1 MPKIKNILYA
11 TKADTVKGFLGP
23 DFYISR
29 SKYGRGLFAAR
40 DFEIG
45 EIITSYDGD
54 LIHDSDLGS
63 RTRTHMLR
71 VPGTDLIWDGYEL
84 TKRLVYDR
92 TTQLF
97 YPPSQDDDAGF
108 GAVAN
113 SSSRGNA
120 KIKWFYNDLK
130 SRPSGYNP
138 DAQTNL
144 PGKDLKP
151 KVPYLIA
158 SRPIDAGQEILWKYQ
173 VELDPDETEI
183 DD

>member
-11 TKADTVKGFLGP
+11 TRADTVKGFLGT

-40 DFEIG
+40 DFKEG

-84 TKRLVYDR
+84 SKRLMYDR
-92 TTQLF
+92 TTRLF
-97 YPPSQDDDAGF
+97 YPPPEDDDAGF
-108 GAVAN
+108 GAIAN
-113 SSSRGNA
+113 SSAKGNA
-120 KIKWFYNDLK
+120 KMKWYYNDLK
-130 SRPSGYNP
+130 SRPKNYDP
-138 DAQTNL
+138 ILQTNL

-151 KVPYLIA
+151 KVAYLVA
-158 SRPIDAGQEILWKYQ
+158 SRDIFAGQEILWKYQ